1 MAVQQQARALRNYRS
16 LGATRF
22 FIFNQRV
29 HRSLVD
35 NPKVP
40 ASTWGARP
48 DLLTLY
54 FAASDKYD
62 GVFHEASYGSSLV
75 IAQREILQQQLV
87 NYLDEIVADLEAEA
101 VRNPDILLSSG
112 FDLAK
117 ERRGR
122 NRKKATLFATESTT
136 GEHSGSNP

>member
-1 MAVQQQARALRNYRS
+1 MALQQTRALRNYRS
-16 LGATRF
+16 LGLTKF

-29 HRSLVD
+29 QRSLVD
-35 NPKVP
+35 NPKIP
-40 ASTWGARP
+40 ASTWGAKP

-54 FAASDKYD
+54 FAASDKYNA
-62 GVFHEASYGSSLV
+62 VFHEASYGSSLV
-75 IAQREILQQQLV
+75 IAEREILQQQLI

-117 ERRGR
+117 ERRSS
-122 NRKKATLFATESTT
+122 NRKKATLSAAEATT
-136 GEHSGSNP
+136 GEHSGDHP